1 MAQDDP
7 VEELENLD
15 LEDEGDQ
22 NTDPVNEEVQDDP
35 ADDNPDEVAAQDAD
49 SVQDERP
56 RPQERQPS
64 RRDTRIQSLI
74 EEGRR
79 RDSENA
85 DLRRRLD
92 ELANRTVQPQAPRE
106 SEAERA
112 ARLATMTTPEVIAET
127 LRDAETRF
135 TQRLNQVASTTAD
148 QADRTAFQAKASGDQ
163 LYAKWAPRVEA
174 KLTEL
179 RRQGVNLDREVL
191 FKFMIGE
198 AALEKRRVSPRDREA
213 IDAARRVAFRRG
225 RPSNPGSDTA
235 RPGRSERDDAT
246 ARVRRLE
253 NVQI

>member
-35 ADDNPDEVAAQDAD
+35 ADDNPDEVAADAEP
-49 SVQDERP
+49 VQDDRP

>member
-22 NTDPVNEEVQDDP
+22 DLDPVNEEVQDDP
-35 ADDNPDEVAAQDAD
+35 ADDSPDEVAAEAEP
-49 SVQDERP
+49 VQEQR
-56 RPQERQPS
+56 QERQPS
-64 RRDTRIQSLI
+64 RRDNRIQSLI

-79 RDSENA
+79 RDTENA

-92 ELANRTVQPQAPRE
+92 ELATRTVQPQAPRE

-148 QADRTAFQAKASGDQ
+148 QADRTAFQSKASSDQ

-198 AALEKRRVSPRDREA
+198 AALEKRGSPKGNRDL
-213 IDAARRVAFRRG
+213 IDAARRVQARRG

-235 RPGRSERDDAT
+235 RTGRNERDDA
-246 ARVRRLE
+246 AGRMRRLE

>member
-7 VEELENLD
+7 IEELENLD
-15 LEDEGDQ
+15 LDDEGDQ

-35 ADDNPDEVAAQDAD
+35 ADDNPDEVAAHDAEPI
-49 SVQDERP
+49 QEQR
-56 RPQERQPS
+56 QERQPS
-64 RRDTRIQSLI
+64 RRDNRIQSLI

-92 ELANRTVQPQAPRE
+92 ELANRPVQPQAPRE

-112 ARLATMTTPEVIAET
+112 ARLATMTTPEAIAET
-127 LRDAETRF
+127 LRDAETRY
-135 TQRLNQVASTTAD
+135 TQRLNQLASTTAD
-148 QADRTAFQAKASGDQ
+148 QADRTSFQAKASSDQ

-179 RRQGVNLDREVL
+179 RRQGINLDREVL

-198 AALEKRRVSPRDREA
+198 AALEKRGSPKGDRQL
-213 IDAARRVAFRRG
+213 IDAARRVQARRG

-235 RPGRSERDDAT
+235 RPGRNERDDAT